1 MSENELIKL
10 IRKTVQ
16 EWAQEEYD
24 ANEGDIPL
32 KQRFKENWDSLI
44 DRLQQE
50 RNEDSGNE

>member
-32 KQRFKENWDSLI
+32 KQRFQENWDSLI

-50 RNEDSGNE
+50 RNEDANI